1 MFAGVAL
8 QERGLICWFLL
19 CVQPF
24 STAYPRG
31 KEIPVLKQSSFFF
44 FLLAYYLGRQ
54 MLQRIA
60 SWEATSACYHSSRTL
75 KWRPPTAI
83 PNCANVSDGVFII
96 FCENLLT
103 FVFSRTSQR
112 QNCMK
117 QFVVNAELLKYPL
130 LMLKGLANEIK
141 TIHNSVDR
149 IATAVITD
157 PYKCLFL
164 FTLTNSAE
172 TTKTLTNKGKHA
184 TEKY

>member
-1 MFAGVAL
+1 M
-8 QERGLICWFLL
+8 WM
-19 CVQPF
+19 QPF

-31 KEIPVLKQSSFFF
+31 EKKIRFKTKFILF

-83 PNCANVSDGVFII
+83 PNCANISDGVFII

-172 TTKTLTNKGKHA
+172 TTKTLTNEGKHA

>member
-1 MFAGVAL
+1 MCAAI
-8 QERGLICWFLL
+8 QHC
-19 CVQPF
+19 
-24 STAYPRG
+24 
-31 KEIPVLKQSSFFF
+31 IPKRKRNPSFKTKFILF

-117 QFVVNAELLKYPL
+117 QFVVNAELFKYPL

-149 IATAVITD
+149 IATAVINRSIQV
-157 PYKCLFL
+157 PLFIHI
-164 FTLTNSAE
+164 
-172 TTKTLTNKGKHA
+172 NKQCRNNKDIN
-184 TEKY
+184 K

>member
-1 MFAGVAL
+1 
-8 QERGLICWFLL
+8 
-19 CVQPF
+19 
-24 STAYPRG
+24 
-31 KEIPVLKQSSFFF
+31 
-44 FLLAYYLGRQ
+44 
-54 MLQRIA
+54 MLQHIA

-83 PNCANVSDGVFII
+83 PNCVNVSDGVFII

-103 FVFSRTSQR
+103 FIFSRTSQR

-172 TTKTLTNKGKHA
+172 TTKTDINKWRETCNRKILSFMFEPQTTA
-184 TEKY
+184 S